1 MDQSKKFQDA
11 KVLLFDT
18 EPTNLRVT
26 RAALFEI
33 GFREIESI
41 QIFKDFSK
49 HVSHGDYDLIVA
61 EVHNVGGGVADLMK
75 KLRTGDIGVNP
86 FVVSITTSWNRHSD
100 NVRQL
105 VDAGVDDLLLRP
117 FSTRDLAAR
126 VHAAVTSRK
135 GFVVTGNYV
144 GPDRRSERDRENSA
158 ELFHPPNTL
167 KSSADGEQGI
177 AVSHSEAIEEA
188 RQKMSRERI
197 RTLAMRILVAIE
209 LKLDDPET
217 GASISA
223 EEIDGLARELRRRLR
238 GRGSPDA
245 VELASALV
253 EITTEALEPGGETS
267 QRLRLIK
274 ELALGAFTAYTD
286 GDSVERSDGEVDR
299 TVNILREKLQE
310 QSVRDWRRDLTCA
323 T

>member
-1 MDQSKKFQDA
+1 MGQNKKFQDA

-18 EPTNLRVT
+18 EPTNMRVT

-41 QIFKDFSK
+41 QEFKSFSK
-49 HVSHGDYDLIVA
+49 HVSHGDYDLIIA
-61 EVHNVGGGVADLMK
+61 EVHNAGGGVADLMK

-86 FVVSITTSWNRHSD
+86 FVVTITTSWDRQVD

-135 GFVVTGNYV
+135 GFIVAGDYV
-144 GPDRRSERDRENSA
+144 GPDRRGSADRDKSA
-158 ELFHPPNTL
+158 EIFHPPNTL
-167 KSSADGEQGI
+167 KNSADGEQSQTV
-177 AVSHSEAIEEA
+177 AHNEAIDAA

-197 RTLAMRILVAIE
+197 RTLAMRILVVIE
-209 LKLDDPET
+209 LKLDDPDT
-217 GASISA
+217 GASINP

-245 VELASALV
+245 VELASALI
-253 EITTEALEPGGETS
+253 EITTEALEPGGETN

-274 ELALGAFTAYTD
+274 ELALGAFTAFAD
-286 GDSVERSDGEVDR
+286 GESLERSNGEVDR
-299 TVNILREKLQE
+299 TVNVLRGKLQE
-310 QSVRDWRRDLTCA
+310 QSVRDWRRELTCA

>member
-1 MDQSKKFQDA
+1 MVQSKKFQDA
-11 KVLLFDT
+11 RVLLFDT

-33 GFREIESI
+33 GFREIESV
-41 QIFKDFSK
+41 QEFKSFSK
-49 HVSHGDYDLIVA
+49 HVSHGDYDLIIA
-61 EVHNVGGGVADLMK
+61 EVHNSGGGVADLMK

-86 FVVSITTSWNRHSD
+86 FVVAITTSWDRQVE

-117 FSTRDLAAR
+117 FSTRDLASR
-126 VHAAVTSRK
+126 VHAAVTARK
-135 GFVVTGNYV
+135 GFVVTGDYV
-144 GPDRRSERDRENSA
+144 GPDRRGLAELGGTT

-167 KSSADGEQGI
+167 KSSVEGNQG
-177 AVSHSEAIEEA
+177 AMVCHNDAINEA

-197 RTLAMRILVAIE
+197 RTLAMRILVAVE
-209 LKLDDPET
+209 LKLNDPET
-217 GASISA
+217 GASIDP

-238 GRGSPDA
+238 GRGAPDA

-253 EITTEALEPGGETS
+253 EITTESLEPNGEMD

-274 ELALGAFTAYTD
+274 ELALGAFTAFTD
-286 GDSVERSDGEVDR
+286 GESLERSTGEVDR
-299 TVNILREKLQE
+299 TVDVLREKLHE
-310 QSVRDWRRDLTCA
+310 QSLKDWRRELTCA

>member
-1 MDQSKKFQDA
+1 MVSNKKFQDA

-33 GFREIESI
+33 GFREIESV
-41 QIFKDFSK
+41 QEFKTFSK
-49 HVSHGDYDLIVA
+49 HISHGDYDLIIA
-61 EVHNVGGGVADLMK
+61 EVHNAGGGVADLMK

-86 FVVSITTSWNRHSD
+86 FVVTITTSWDRQAES
-100 NVRQL
+100 VRQL

-126 VHAAVTSRK
+126 LHAAVTARK
-135 GFVVTGNYV
+135 GFVVTGDYV
-144 GPDRRSERDRENSA
+144 GPDRRGIADRDNSA

-167 KSSADGEQGI
+167 RNSVDGDQNI
-177 AVSHSEAIEEA
+177 AVSHNEEIDAA

-197 RTLAMRILVAIE
+197 RTLAMRIIVAVE
-209 LKLDDPET
+209 LKVNDPEA
-217 GASISA
+217 GANIDP

-238 GRGSPDA
+238 GRGAPDA
-245 VELASALV
+245 IELASALV
-253 EITTEALEPGGETS
+253 EITTEALEPNGETD

-274 ELALGAFTAYTD
+274 ELAMGTFTAFA
-286 GDSVERSDGEVDR
+286 GGESLERSNGEVDR
-299 TVNILREKLQE
+299 TVNVLREKLHE
-310 QSVRDWRRDLTCA
+310 QSLRDWRRELTCA